1 MSFVEIFGISM
12 PTEIAVSVVVEI
24 ILAGVFAIALVLAIT
39 HRGFYHHW
47 IMLSAFLVDEL
58 LAKPIMVQRFM
69 DGVLGDYP
77 YSATSG
83 LAHIG
88 LSVVATVA
96 GIVTIALGFK
106 FRTRKERKMFLPP
119 KGKRLHLVS
128 GAVFF
133 SSWYLAFIL
142 GMRIF
147 SMFYA

>member
-1 MSFVEIFGISM
+1 M
-12 PTEIAVSVVVEI
+12 PTEIAVSVLLEVV
-24 ILAGVFAIALVLAIT
+24 LAGVFAQALFLAAT

-47 IMLSAFLVDEL
+47 IMLSGFLLDEL
-58 LAKPIMVQRFM
+58 VAKPIMVQRFM

-83 LAHIG
+83 LPHIV

-96 GIVTIALGFK
+96 GVATIALGFK
-106 FRTRKERKMFLPP
+106 FRTRKERKMFLPS
-119 KGKRLHLVS
+119 KGKRIHMLI

-133 SSWYLAFIL
+133 ASWYLAFFL

-147 SMFYA
+147 SMFYV